1 MPKAVGNY
9 VTQDLDIGP
18 NSWGQSAG
26 HDLLRRPRRKALR
39 KDIQALRAVAVG
51 LVVLNHLWPNRA
63 TGGYIGV
70 DIFLVISGF
79 LITSHLAKELAS
91 TSGLAVGRF
100 YARRIKRLLP
110 AAFLV
115 LILGSFAVA
124 LWVPYSEWG
133 RTAREVMMS
142 ALYVGN
148 WSLAAQ
154 SVDYSALTNNA
165 TIAQHYWSL
174 SVEEQFYVLWP
185 LALLG
190 LYKLG
195 QRLASP
201 RKVLLAGVAMAAL
214 ASLAYSVYFTAVDPN
229 PAYFVTPVR
238 VWEFAAGAI
247 VALLAAKISLSRSSA
262 MIVAATGWL
271 AIAGAAIAF
280 NQETQ
285 FPGWAALLPV
295 LGTVAVIVAGTGIDN
310 APFNRILA
318 VSSVQ
323 LAGNISYSI
332 YLWHWPMIVV
342 APYLI
347 GSELNSWHK
356 LGIILVCI
364 PLAWL
369 TKVLVEDQGK
379 SWRIL
384 GQAPRSTFG
393 AMIVGMVVL
402 ALVSGG
408 LAWGGHMK
416 EGQAEAMQSAEYG
429 GPCHGPA
436 ALTSKKACPDA
447 LGPAAVTIMADAN
460 KYYAGAPE
468 CVVDPTRKPP
478 GVGAVAVC
486 DYSNGKLDAPTV
498 WLTGDSHAEQ
508 WKLPLLE
515 LARKHHWKFTYS
527 LMGGCPIGDVTLGS
541 YEGKKNPSASAV
553 CRTAGQS
560 IAAMVEQDR
569 PDKVF
574 YSTFARQELLDDGSG
589 RSQQVQYS
597 EGLSAFWQRWA
608 DAGSTVYVLADPPLN
623 GIVRD
628 SKCVAMSPSDP
639 RRCAV
644 DRSTAQPA
652 DPLLGAVAAM
662 AHPRVRLID
671 LTDHFCDTLRCYGVV
686 GNVVVYYDANHINGV
701 FSKLM
706 APFIDRK
713 L

>member
-1 MPKAVGNY
+1 MTETKEL
-9 VTQDLDIGP
+9 DLKSGEHRAGP
-18 NSWGQSAG
+18 TM
-26 HDLLRRPRRKALR
+26 LRRPRRKPLR

-63 TGGYIGV
+63 TGGYVGV
-70 DIFLVISGF
+70 DIFFVISGF
-79 LITSHLAKELAS
+79 LITSHLAKELTS
-91 TSGLAVGRF
+91 TSGLAIARF

-115 LILGSFAVA
+115 LILGSVAVA
-124 LWVPYSEWG
+124 VWVPYSEWT

-174 SVEEQFYVLWP
+174 SVEEQFYLLWP
-185 LALLG
+185 LVLLG

-195 QRLASP
+195 QRWSSP
-201 RKVLLAGVAMAAL
+201 RTVLLAGVALAAL
-214 ASLAYSVYFTAVDPN
+214 ASLAYSVYFTAVATN

-247 VALLAAKISLSRSSA
+247 VALLAAKISLSRFWA
-262 MIVAATGWL
+262 MVAAAAGWL
-271 AIAGAAIAF
+271 AVAVTAISF
-280 NQETQ
+280 NQDTQ

-295 LGTVAVIVAGTGIDN
+295 LGTVAVIVAGIGMAN
-310 APFNRILA
+310 APFSRVLA
-318 VSSVQ
+318 VRPVQ
-323 LAGNISYSI
+323 LMGNISYSI

-342 APYLI
+342 APYLL

-379 SWRIL
+379 SWKML
-384 GQAPRSTFG
+384 GKVPRSTFG
-393 AMIVGMVVL
+393 AMIVGMMVL

-408 LAWGGHMK
+408 LAWGGHMQ
-416 EGQAEAMQSAEYG
+416 EAQAEAVQSAEYG

-436 ALTSKKACPDA
+436 ALTAKKACPDP
-447 LGPAAVTIMADAN
+447 LGPAAVTVMADAN
-460 KYYAGAPE
+460 KYYAGAHE
-468 CVVDPTRKPP
+468 CAVDPTRNPP

-486 DYSNGKLDAPTV
+486 DYSDGDADATTV

-508 WKLPLLE
+508 WKLPLLD
-515 LARKHHWKFTYS
+515 LARKNHWKLTYS
-527 LMGGCPIGDVTLGS
+527 LVGGCPIGDVTLDS
-541 YEGKKNPSASAV
+541 FEGKKNPSASAA

-560 IAAMVEQDR
+560 IAAMIEHDR

-574 YSTFARQELLDDGSG
+574 YSTFARQELLEDGSG

-597 EGLSAFWQRWA
+597 EGLAAFWQRWA

-623 GIVRD
+623 GLVRD
-628 SKCVAMSPSDP
+628 SKCVAMNPNEP
-639 RRCAV
+639 LKCAV
-644 DRSTAQPA
+644 DRSTAQPV

-662 AHPRVRLID
+662 ANPHVRLID

-686 GNVVVYYDANHINGV
+686 GNVAVYYDANHLNGV

-706 APFIDRK
+706 APFIERK